1 MANKG
6 YGAPANRVRKPRP
19 ITIAGRKRTTP
30 NKERRSLIDKV
41 RKPRPVTL
49 NRRKASHWQLWLMMI
64 PAIVYML
71 LFVYKPMGGIVIA
84 FQDFRLKRGIKGS
97 EGVWFD
103 NFTRLFRSY
112 WFPIILKNTLT
123 LSLLSLVLSF
133 PAPILLALAA
143 NEIRSERRKRTFQ
156 TVSYAPHFI
165 STVVGCGMISV
176 FLSPESGIINF
187 LLKAL
192 GGDAVAFLAKPN
204 AFKWVYVLSG
214 IWQTIGWSAIIYI
227 AALSGVDKSLLEAAE
242 IDGANRLQRI
252 RYVNFPVLIPTIVIM
267 FILRCGSI
275 LSVGYEKVYLLQN
288 TANLSASEVIS
299 TYVYKVGLVDKDFG
313 FSTAANLFNN
323 VINCIV
329 LILSNKIS
337 KKVSGSSLF

>member
-1 MANKG
+1 MAKQIAK
-6 YGAPANRVRKPRP
+6 APVEKAKKIPSRTLHKRK
-19 ITIAGRKRTTP
+19 
-30 NKERRSLIDKV
+30 D
-41 RKPRPVTL
+41 
-49 NRRKASHWQLWLMMI
+49 SHWQLWLMMV

-71 LFVYKPMGGIVIA
+71 LFVYKPMSGILIA
-84 FQDFRLKRGIKGS
+84 FQKYSLKKGIWGS
-97 EGVWFD
+97 KWIGFD
-103 NFTRLFRSY
+103 NFTRLFKSY

-123 LSLLSLVLSF
+123 LSLLSLLLSF
-133 PAPILLALAA
+133 PAPIILALAA

-165 STVVGCGMISV
+165 STVVVCGMITV
-176 FLSPESGIINF
+176 FLSPESGVINF
-187 LLKAL
+187 LLEKI
-192 GGDAVAFLAKPN
+192 GIDRMAFLAKPK

-214 IWQTIGWSAIIYI
+214 IWQTVGWSAIIYI
-227 AALSGVDKSLLEAAE
+227 AALSGVDKNLLEAAE
-242 IDGANRLQRI
+242 IDGANRIQRI

-299 TYVYKVGLVDKDFG
+299 TYVYKVGLEKSDFG
-313 FSTAANLFNN
+313 FSTAVNLFNN

>member
-1 MANKG
+1 MAKQIAQ
-6 YGAPANRVRKPRP
+6 APAEKM
-19 ITIAGRKRTTP
+19 KKTTP
-30 NKERRSLIDKV
+30 KRLGK
-41 RKPRPVTL
+41 RKDI
-49 NRRKASHWQLWLMMI
+49 HWQLWLMMV
-64 PAIVYML
+64 PAIVYMV
-71 LFVYKPMGGIVIA
+71 LFVYKPMGGVLIA
-84 FQDFRLKRGIKGS
+84 FQDYSLKRGIWGS
-97 EGVWFD
+97 EWVGFE
-103 NFTRLFRSY
+103 NFNRLFKSY

-133 PAPILLALAA
+133 PAPVILALAA

-156 TVSYAPHFI
+156 TVSYTPHFI
-165 STVVGCGMISV
+165 STVVVCGV
-176 FLSPESGIINF
+176 INF
-187 LLKAL
+187 LLQAV
-192 GGDAVAFLAKPN
+192 GIDPVAFLAKPN

-227 AALSGVDKSLLEAAE
+227 AALSGVDKNLLEAAE
-242 IDGANRLQRI
+242 IDGANRIQRI
-252 RYVNFPVLIPTIVIM
+252 RYVNLPVLVPTIVIM

-299 TYVYKVGLVDKDFG
+299 TYVYKVGLEKADFG
-313 FSTAANLFNN
+313 FSTAVNLFNN

-329 LILSNKIS
+329 LILSNKLS

>member
-1 MANKG
+1 MAKQIAQ
-6 YGAPANRVRKPRP
+6 APAEKIKKANSKRLGKRKD
-19 ITIAGRKRTTP
+19 I
-30 NKERRSLIDKV
+30 
-41 RKPRPVTL
+41 
-49 NRRKASHWQLWLMMI
+49 HWQLWLMMI

-71 LFVYKPMGGIVIA
+71 LFVYKPMGGVLIA
-84 FQDFRLKRGIKGS
+84 FQDYSLKRGIWGS
-97 EGVWFD
+97 EWVGFE
-103 NFTRLFRSY
+103 NFNRLFKSY

-123 LSLLSLVLSF
+123 LSLLSLILSF
-133 PAPILLALAA
+133 PAPIILALAA

-165 STVVGCGMISV
+165 STVVVCGMITV
-176 FLSPESGIINF
+176 FLSPESGVINF
-187 LLKAL
+187 LLQAI
-192 GGDAVAFLAKPN
+192 GIDPVAFLAKPN

-214 IWQTIGWSAIIYI
+214 IWQTVGWSAIIYI
-227 AALSGVDKSLLEAAE
+227 AALSGVDKNLLEAAE
-242 IDGANRLQRI
+242 IDGANRIQRI
-252 RYVNFPVLIPTIVIM
+252 RYVNLPVLVPTIVIM

-299 TYVYKVGLVDKDFG
+299 TYVYKVGLEKADFG
-313 FSTAANLFNN
+313 FSTAVNLFNN

>member
-1 MANKG
+1 MAKQIAQ
-6 YGAPANRVRKPRP
+6 APAEKMKKATPKRLGKRKD
-19 ITIAGRKRTTP
+19 I
-30 NKERRSLIDKV
+30 
-41 RKPRPVTL
+41 
-49 NRRKASHWQLWLMMI
+49 HWQLWLMMV
-64 PAIVYML
+64 PAIVYMV
-71 LFVYKPMGGIVIA
+71 LFVYKPMGGVLIA
-84 FQDFRLKRGIKGS
+84 FQDYSLKRGIWGS
-97 EGVWFD
+97 EWVGFE
-103 NFTRLFRSY
+103 NFNRLFKSY

-123 LSLLSLVLSF
+123 LSLLSLILSF
-133 PAPILLALAA
+133 PAPIILALAA

-165 STVVGCGMISV
+165 STVVVCGMITV
-176 FLSPESGIINF
+176 FLSPESGVINF
-187 LLKAL
+187 LLQAI
-192 GGDAVAFLAKPN
+192 GIDPVAFLAKPN

-214 IWQTIGWSAIIYI
+214 IWQTVGWSAIIYI
-227 AALSGVDKSLLEAAE
+227 AALSGVDKNLLEAAE
-242 IDGANRLQRI
+242 IDGANRIQRI
-252 RYVNFPVLIPTIVIM
+252 RYVNLPVLVPTIVIM

-299 TYVYKVGLVDKDFG
+299 TYVYKVGLEKADFG
-313 FSTAANLFNN
+313 FSTAVNLFNN

>member
-1 MANKG
+1 MAKQKMD
-6 YGAPANRVRKPRP
+6 APVKKNGNVRPQRL
-19 ITIAGRKRTTP
+19 T
-30 NKERRSLIDKV
+30 
-41 RKPRPVTL
+41 
-49 NRRKASHWQLWLMMI
+49 RRKDIHWQLWLMMV

-71 LFVYKPMGGIVIA
+71 LFVYKPMGGVLIA
-84 FQDFRLKRGIKGS
+84 FQDYSLKKGIWGS
-97 EGVWFD
+97 EWVGFD
-103 NFTRLFRSY
+103 NFTRLFKSY

-123 LSLLSLVLSF
+123 ISLLSLILSF
-133 PAPILLALAA
+133 PAPIILALAA
-143 NEIRSERRKRTFQ
+143 NEIRSEKRKRLFQ

-165 STVVGCGMISV
+165 STVVVCGMITV
-176 FLSPESGIINF
+176 FLSPESGVINF
-187 LLKAL
+187 LLKAI
-192 GGDAVAFLAKPN
+192 GGEAYAFLAKPN
-204 AFKWVYVLSG
+204 AFKWVYVISG

-227 AALSGVDKSLLEAAE
+227 AALSGVDKNLLEAAE
-242 IDGANRLQRI
+242 IDGANRIQRI
-252 RYVNFPVLIPTIVIM
+252 RYVNLPVLVPTIVIM

-299 TYVYKVGLVDKDFG
+299 TYVYKMGLEKADFG
-313 FSTAANLFNN
+313 FSTAVNLFNN

>member
-1 MANKG
+1 MAKQIVQTPAGKG
-6 YGAPANRVRKPRP
+6 KKSRRVQ
-19 ITIAGRKRTTP
+19 RT
-30 NKERRSLIDKV
+30 
-41 RKPRPVTL
+41 
-49 NRRKASHWQLWLMMI
+49 NRRDSHWQLWLMMV

-71 LFVYKPMGGIVIA
+71 VFVYKPMGGVLIA
-84 FQDFRLKRGIKGS
+84 FQDFSLKKGIWGS
-97 EGVWFD
+97 EWVGFD

-123 LSLLSLVLSF
+123 ISVLSLLLSF
-133 PAPILLALAA
+133 PAPIILALAA
-143 NEIRSERRKRTFQ
+143 NEIRSERRKRVFQ

-165 STVVGCGMISV
+165 STVVVCGMITV

-187 LLKAL
+187 LLGL
-192 GGDAVAFLAKPN
+192 VGVEPISFLAKPS

-214 IWQTIGWSAIIYI
+214 IWQTVGWSAIIYI
-227 AALSGVDKSLLEAAE
+227 AALSGVDKNLLEAAE
-242 IDGANRLQRI
+242 IDGANRIQRI

-275 LSVGYEKVYLLQN
+275 LGVGYEKVYLLQN
-288 TANLSASEVIS
+288 SANLSASEVIS
-299 TYVYKVGLVDKDFG
+299 TYVYKVGLEDADFG
-313 FSTAANLFNN
+313 FSTAVNLFNN